1 VNPWAIVAALVLL
14 AASHTWAFHQGKAS
28 CESKVELTTA
38 KEETSQAKD
47 AGNLQAAEAK
57 NAPKIVEKIK
67 IVREAPDPSGCRDM
81 RMPPDV
87 LRALRM
93 RDDQIRHGTDQP

>member
-1 VNPWAIVAALVLL
+1 MNPLAIVAALILL

-47 AGNLQAAEAK
+47 AGTLQAGDAK
-57 NAPKIVEKIK
+57 NAPKVNAKIET
-67 IVREAPDPSGCRDM
+67 VHTAPDPSGCRDM

-87 LRALRM
+87 LRALGV
-93 RDDQIRHGTDQP
+93 RDDKIRHGANQP